1 MKLDL
6 QPFTLLP
13 PPQVFLAENLH
24 NPSSKNRAFARFLGR
39 TYEKLNDERSVTMSV
54 RLPWTHPLFPDC
66 QRGSPFGIPNTRFT
80 TQNSFIVEATSFVLD
95 GLYSGLPVANR
106 GGQ

>member
-24 NPSSKNRAFARFLGR
+24 NPSSKNRAFARFLER
-39 TYEKLNDERSVTMSV
+39 TYEKLHDERSVTRSV
-54 RLPWTHPLFPDC
+54 RLPWTLPLLPDC
-66 QRGSPFGIPNTRFT
+66 LGDTPKNPSQTGRAAVKLDLQPFMPLPPSQVFAQAVAI
-80 TQNSFIVEATSFVLD
+80 FI
-95 GLYSGLPVANR
+95 
-106 GGQ
+106 

>member
-39 TYEKLNDERSVTMSV
+39 TYEALHNERSLAMPVPPYTKPRSK
-54 RLPWTHPLFPDC
+54 
-66 QRGSPFGIPNTRFT
+66 RFCSEHQLRT
-80 TQNSFIVEATSFVLD
+80 DDNACA
-95 GLYSGLPVANR
+95 GL
-106 GGQ
+106 